1 MASNNKYED
10 MSAFEALRLIK
21 NQHMVLPDIQREYC
35 WEPYEIENL
44 FESIVD
50 DYPIGSCI
58 FWKTNKTVLNVEQPN
73 LYFFIRKCKKYRSDV
88 TKNEKAP
95 SLFQDDGDYY
105 IVLDGQQRLTSL
117 NIALFGEYTTLPK
130 WKQNRE
136 KSYVTREL
144 YYNLDYYSITD
155 DEAEYPNKRFVFLSK
170 SEASEGHYYLVK
182 QLVQYETAIQCIRGL
197 NALNIDE
204 SCINDLSNLFSR
216 LTDDTNRGLVHYY
229 CITKDNYDD
238 ALSIFV
244 RVNSTGRKLS
254 KTDLLFSTLI
264 DGWKDGK
271 DSIEK
276 VLEDVNRNNF
286 DFSRDYLM
294 RLCLVLEDAD
304 TNLKIENLNTKV
316 VEGIRRDWKKIS
328 AAFVSM
334 SELLLEIGINSE
346 YLISYNATMP
356 LAYYIF
362 KGGKFD
368 NKASKIEARKFLS
381 ISFAKGLFGVA
392 SNSALAGTR
401 VALKDLNCSKTSF
414 SMELFKDVVLTGGR
428 DFIVRDEDLEY
439 WLNKYEKGVNTLVLL
454 MLLYPNLK
462 VDKHVF
468 HQDHVHP
475 YALFEN
481 KYIKDVISDKEI
493 IARWQKQRN
502 LLPNLQL
509 LEGKENEEKNKT
521 PLEKWVSE
529 GNDFDYRPE
538 GISLSIADFDS
549 FFEERRKLIKNQ
561 LAVIFD
567 VKSKDESI
575 VDASSL

>member
-10 MSAFEALRLIK
+10 MSAFDALKLIK
-21 NQHMVLPDIQREYC
+21 DEHMFLPDIQREYV

-58 FWKTNKTVLNVEQPN
+58 FWKTNKNILNEENPN
-73 LYFFIRKCKKYRSDV
+73 LYYFLKRCRRNKNEV
-88 TKNEKAP
+88 TKNEKHI
-95 SLFQDDGDYY
+95 SLFHEEGDYF

-117 NIALFGEYTTLPK
+117 NIALYGEYTTLPK
-130 WKQNRE
+130 WKQKN
-136 KSYVTREL
+136 YVTREL
-144 YYNLDYYSITD
+144 YYNLDFHTQKEED
-155 DEAEYPNKRFVFLSK
+155 DENPKKRFIFLSK
-170 SEASEGHYYLVK
+170 EEAEKGNYYLVK
-182 QLVQYETAIQCIRGL
+182 NLVQYGSVRECIKGL
-197 NALNIDE
+197 SQLDIDDE
-204 SCINDLSNLFSR
+204 SLDDLSRLFDR
-216 LTDDTNRGLVHYY
+216 LSDDTNRGLIHYY

-276 VLEDVNRNNF
+276 VLEEVNAKGF

-294 RLCLVLEDAD
+294 RFCLVMEDAD
-304 TNLKIENLNTKV
+304 TNLKIENLNNKV
-316 VEGIRRDWKKIS
+316 VEGIRNDWKRIS
-328 AAFVSM
+328 EAFKKM
-334 SELLLEIGINSE
+334 SDLLFEIGITDE

-368 NKASKIEARKFLS
+368 SKDSKTEAKKFLS

-392 SNSALAGTR
+392 SNSALISTR
-401 VALKDLNCSKTSF
+401 AALKDIECNKNQF
-414 SMELFKDVVLTGGR
+414 SMSLFKETVLTGGR
-428 DFIVRDEDLEY
+428 DFIVRNEDLEF
-439 WLNKYEKGVNTLVLL
+439 WLNKYEKGSNTLVFLL
-454 MLLYPNLK
+454 LLYPNLK
-462 VDKHVF
+462 VDKHIF

-481 KYIKDVISDKEI
+481 KNIKDVISDKDLI
-493 IARWQKQRN
+493 IKWQKQRN

-521 PLEKWVSE
+521 PLAKWVEE

-538 GISLSIADFDS
+538 NISLDIKDFDT
-549 FFEERRKLIKNQ
+549 FFAERRKLIKAE
-561 LAVIFD
+561 LARIFD
-567 VKSKDESI
+567 VI
-575 VDASSL
+575 VPPENNEEQ